1 MTENGSVRIV
11 RVSSAG
17 RRPSAEFYPAASPRM
32 PANSIFIGEVEA
44 QTVIDEGSRDL
55 RLIEVTFKRGARN
68 KLHTHTTDQI
78 LVITEGEGIVA
89 TRDEQVPVEAGD
101 VAFIPAGE
109 PHWHG
114 ARPGEDMTHWSMT
127 GQGRTEIVE

>member
-1 MTENGSVRIV
+1 
-11 RVSSAG
+11 
-17 RRPSAEFYPAASPRM
+17 M
-32 PANSIFIGEVEA
+32 PPNSIFVGKVDA
-44 QTVIDEGSRDL
+44 QTVIDKESRDL
-55 RLIEVTFKRGARN
+55 RLVEVTFQRGARN

-78 LVITEGEGIVA
+78 LVITEGKGIVA
-89 TRDEQVPVEAGD
+89 TRDEAHEVEDGD

-127 GQGRTEIVE
+127 GQGKTTIIE